1 MQENSYKVLTRWYR
15 VPSKLTKIYP
25 SLSAACWRESGL
37 RGSFLH
43 IWWDC
48 PKLRPFWL
56 DIHAQIKL
64 ILDVELPDSPLESL
78 LHFPTI
84 PLGQYRKSI
93 LPHLLNAARRLIPIH
108 WKKPQIPTRTEWI
121 GLVDNI
127 MAAEEWM
134 AKCKDKYEKFYSIWA
149 TWMHYTGQGKE
160 PAIGSSQIQSPNWSW
175 CLRLFLTD
183 IEVTT
188 NRWLMH
194 RRALISPE
202 QFNMVEY
209 DKRCKISFSFP
220 FLLCSPPPFFPP
232 FYFFWYF
239 YYY

>member
-1 MQENSYKVLTRWYR
+1 MNDYVCHPLSPPHAISVLYELLQSSQEEEKLGFIREWEKDLNHTFTESQLEHLFRLTHTSTVDTKMQENSYKVLTRWYR
-15 VPSKLTKIYP
+15 VPTKLTKIYP
-25 SLSAACWRESGL
+25 SLSAACWRECGL

-43 IWWDC
+43 IWWEC

-56 DIHAQIKL
+56 DIHTQIKL

-108 WKKPQIPTRTEWI
+108 WKKPQIPTRAEWI

-149 TWMHYTGQGKE
+149 TWMHYTGQGKV
-160 PAIGSSQIQSPNWSW
+160 PASGSSQIQNPN
-175 CLRLFLTD
+175 
-183 IEVTT
+183 
-188 NRWLMH
+188 
-194 RRALISPE
+194 
-202 QFNMVEY
+202 
-209 DKRCKISFSFP
+209 
-220 FLLCSPPPFFPP
+220 
-232 FYFFWYF
+232 
-239 YYY
+239 